1 MTSNAIHTDGQTKS
15 SPRAPRVVITG
26 LGLVTSIGIG
36 RERFWEASLGGQ
48 SGGRALDFPWL
59 VPGPRFVTRLGA
71 PVTGFHPA
79 DYEIAGREAD
89 ILDPGS
95 QFAIAGS
102 LMALRDAGFTLSNGG
117 ARGKG
122 YRVEGVEPERLAVI
136 LGTGIGGLQ
145 TTEES
150 HRRWVKQPDAQLRRY
165 SLPMLIPNAP
175 AAQVAIRFAAKGEC
189 KAITTSCAS
198 GTMATGDAF
207 RAIQAGDCDIAIT
220 GGTDA
225 ILSDRDGYGLKGFDL
240 LRAMSTRNEDP
251 ERASRPFDKTR
262 DGFVLS
268 EGAGILVLEREEFA
282 RARGARIYAEILGY
296 GTNCDAYH
304 ILMPDPEARSIVR
317 LMTDV
322 VRRAEI
328 DPKDVGYINAHGT
341 STPANDRAETMAIKR
356 AFGRHAYDLL
366 VSSTKSMTGH
376 SIGAAGGIEAA
387 ATALALYAGI
397 VPPTINYGTP
407 DPECDLNYVPNRPI
421 ARKVRVAISN
431 SFGFGGHNAALL
443 LGQQAGP
450 QGTGG

>member
-1 MTSNAIHTDGQTKS
+1 MKS
-15 SPRAPRVVITG
+15 SRVPRVVITG

-36 RERFWEASLGGQ
+36 RERFWEASLAGR

-59 VPGPRFVTRLGA
+59 AAGHRFSTRFGA
-71 PVTGFHPA
+71 PVTAFRPA
-79 DYEIAGREAD
+79 DYEIGGREAD

-102 LMALRDAGFTLSNGG
+102 LMALRDAGFTLSKGG

-122 YRVEGVEPERLAVI
+122 YRVESIAPERLAVI

-150 HRRWVKQPDAQLRRY
+150 HRRWVEQPDCQLRRY

-175 AAQVAIRFAAKGEC
+175 AAQVAIRFGANGEC
-189 KAITTSCAS
+189 KTITTACAS
-198 GTMATGDAF
+198 ATMATGDAF
-207 RAIQAGDCDIAIT
+207 RSIRAGDCDMAIT

-251 ERASRPFDKTR
+251 ERASRPFDKMR

-268 EGAGILVLEREEFA
+268 EGAGILVVEREEFA

-296 GTNCDAYH
+296 STNCDAYH

-322 VRRAEI
+322 LQRAGI
-328 DPKDVGYINAHGT
+328 GPKEVGYINAHGT
-341 STPANDRAETMAIKR
+341 STPTNDRVETTAIKR
-356 AFGRHAYDLL
+356 AFGSHAYDLL

-376 SIGAAGGIEAA
+376 PIGAAGGIEAA
-387 ATALALYAGI
+387 ATALALHEGI
-397 VPPTINYGTP
+397 VPPTTNYETA

-421 ARKVRVAISN
+421 ERNVQVAISN

-443 LGQQAGP
+443 LGHYPGSREPAR
-450 QGTGG
+450 